1 MMNPPR
7 NPLYTVLFCTLFG
20 LSSFCLKAEENST
33 KDSNPTLTIETMTV
47 DDAGNKF
54 DTNGRGTVNHDFKI
68 GKFAVTAREWCAFLN
83 AVATKG
89 FPADPFHLFNTK
101 MQTDSFANC
110 IKKITSPG
118 GTISYKVISKKNGDE
133 EAKNDLDSLDRGQ
146 LPITY
151 VDFFAAVRFC
161 NWLSNG
167 QPQTG
172 EEDKNTT
179 EDGPYKINDDLCHAN
194 FSQDQVTYDQSKWP
208 GGFWRLPSEDEWYK
222 AAYYDKA
229 NSDHEG
235 QYWLYS
241 TSKGDQPFN
250 STEEE
255 YNKPIDTEGAFQNV
269 NYHLIHTDDTTGQ
282 LVGNYTQTENFQPKI
297 TPVGIFKHSP
307 GPFGTYDM
315 GGNVAQWTDSRSL
328 VRTSTNSLVT
338 METTIIRGGSWKS
351 TSPMEISSENYV
363 FIDQKSND
371 PHEHG
376 SQGLSLLQYAS
387 NDVGFRVVLI
397 EPKDTSLSGMYKKSK
412 EVISQD
418 FHDVYNPKEGFSTL
432 AHHPDVLY
440 RTIDYGIGAGT
451 GGSIHLFLLGLKHFL
466 ELFIK
471 GIISAIQW
479 IGNWLIPDCL
489 RDAFQTLFR
498 CFQAAPV
505 AEGAAE
511 VVIVDA
517 AQTGMGALCTQFG
530 TMLTQLYSVSPT
542 LATAIISGS
551 LGYALYAYN
560 ADPEHSSR
568 MAVGFEAYA
577 GGLIGYICTLCAGA
591 APFLQAII
599 GTAI

>member
-1 MMNPPR
+1 M
-7 NPLYTVLFCTLFG
+7 
-20 LSSFCLKAEENST
+20 
-33 KDSNPTLTIETMTV
+33 IETVNV
-47 DDAGNKF
+47 DDAENKP
-54 DTNGRGTVNHDFKI
+54 DLNGHGSVNHHFKI
-68 GKFAVTAREWCAFLN
+68 GKFDVTAREWCAFLN

-89 FPADPFHLFNTK
+89 SPADPFHLFNTK
-101 MQTDSFANC
+101 MQTDSFVNC
-110 IKKITSPG
+110 IKKITSPV
-118 GTISYKVISKKNGDE
+118 GTISYKVISKKDGDKEAAGDE
-133 EAKNDLDSLDRGQ
+133 DSLDRGQ

-151 VDFFAAVRFC
+151 IDFFAAIRFC
-161 NWLSNG
+161 NWLSHK

-172 EEDKNTT
+172 EENKTTT
-179 EDGPYKINDDLCHAN
+179 EDGPYTINATLNGTLFHAN
-194 FSQDQVTYDQSKWP
+194 FSENQESYDQSKWP
-208 GGFWRLPSEDEWYK
+208 GGLWRLPSENEWYK

-229 NSDHEG
+229 NSDHDG
-235 QYWLYS
+235 RYWLYS
-241 TSKGDQPFN
+241 TSEGNQPYN
-250 STEEE
+250 SLEEVH
-255 YNKPIDTEGAFQNV
+255 NQPIATKDAFQNV
-269 NYHLIHTDDTTGQ
+269 NYCLFHIDPTTGEPEIDPTTGEPY
-282 LVGNYTQTENFQPKI
+282 LFHTKENLPYI
-297 TPVGIFKHSP
+297 TPVGIFKYSP

-328 VRTSTNSLVT
+328 ARTSTNSLVT

-351 TSPMEISSENYV
+351 TSPREISSENYV

-371 PHEHG
+371 PQEHG
-376 SQGLSLLQYAS
+376 SQGLELLQYAS

-397 EPKDTSLSGMYKKSK
+397 EPKDTSLYGMYEKSK

-418 FHDVYNPKEGFSTL
+418 LHDVYNSKEGFSTF
-432 AHHPDVLY
+432 AHHPDVFY

-451 GGSIHLFLLGLKHFL
+451 GGSIHFFLLGLKYFL
-466 ELFIK
+466 ELFIN

-489 RDAFQTLFR
+489 KDAFQTLFR

-505 AEGAAE
+505 AECAAE
-511 VVIVDA
+511 GVIADTA
-517 AQTGMGALCTQFG
+517 ALTGMGALCTQLG
-530 TMLTQLYSVSPT
+530 TMVAQLYSVSPT

-568 MAVGFEAYA
+568 MAVGFETYA

-591 APFLQAII
+591 APFLQGIL

>member
-1 MMNPPR
+1 MNPPSR

-33 KDSNPTLTIETMTV
+33 KDSNLPLKIETVTV
-47 DDAGNKF
+47 DDAENKP
-54 DTNGRGTVNHDFKI
+54 DRNGRGTVNHDFKI
-68 GKFAVTAREWCAFLN
+68 GKFDVTAREWCAFLN

-118 GTISYKVISKKNGDE
+118 GTISYKVISKKDGDE

-161 NWLSNG
+161 NWLSHG

-241 TSKGDQPFN
+241 TSKGNQPFN
-250 STEEE
+250 SIEEV
-255 YNKPIDTEGAFQNV
+255 YNQPIATEGAFQNV
-269 NYHLIHTDDTTGQ
+269 NYHLND
-282 LVGNYTQTENFQPKI
+282 NYTQTENFQPKI

-328 VRTSTNSLVT
+328 ARTSTNSLVT

-351 TSPMEISSENYV
+351 ISPKEISSENYV
-363 FIDQKSND
+363 FIDQRSND
-371 PHEHG
+371 PYEHG

-397 EPKDTSLSGMYKKSK
+397 EPKDTSLSGMYEKSK
-412 EVISQD
+412 EVILQD

-451 GGSIHLFLLGLKHFL
+451 GGSIHCILLVLKHFL
-466 ELFIK
+466 ELFIN

-489 RDAFQTLFR
+489 RESFQNF
-498 CFQAAPV
+498 FKFNQAAKV
-505 AEGAAE
+505 AEENVTAE
-511 VVIVDA
+511 TAEAVAENVTADTA
-517 AQTGMGALCTQFG
+517 LTGMGALCTQFG

-560 ADPEHSSR
+560 ADPEPSSR
-568 MAVGFEAYA
+568 MVVGFEAYA

-591 APFLQAII
+591 APFLKAIME
-599 GTAI
+599 AAL

>member
-1 MMNPPR
+1 
-7 NPLYTVLFCTLFG
+7 
-20 LSSFCLKAEENST
+20 LKAEENS
-33 KDSNPTLTIETMTV
+33 KKGSNPPLMIETVNV
-47 DDAGNKF
+47 DDAENKP
-54 DTNGRGTVNHDFKI
+54 DHNGHGSVNHHFKI
-68 GKFAVTAREWCAFLN
+68 GKFDVTAREWCVFLN

-101 MQTDSFANC
+101 MQIDSFVSC
-110 IKKITSPG
+110 IKKVTSPG
-118 GTISYKVISKKNGDE
+118 GTISYKVISKKDGDKEAAGDE
-133 EAKNDLDSLDRGQ
+133 DSLDRGQ

-151 VDFFAAVRFC
+151 IDFFAAVRFC
-161 NWLSNG
+161 NWLSHG
-167 QPQTG
+167 QPDSG
-172 EEDKNTT
+172 EENKTTT
-179 EDGPYKINDDLCHAN
+179 EDGPYTINGTLCHAN
-194 FSQDQVTYDQSKWP
+194 FSENQESYDQSKWP
-208 GGFWRLPSEDEWYK
+208 GGFWRLPSDDEWYK

-241 TSKGDQPFN
+241 TSEGNQPFN
-250 STEEE
+250 SIEEV
-255 YNKPIDTEGAFQNV
+255 YNQPIATEGAFQNV
-269 NYHLIHTDDTTGQ
+269 NYHLIYTDHTTGQ
-282 LVGNYTQTENFQPKI
+282 LVDRFTKENLPFI
-297 TPVGIFKHSP
+297 TPVGIFKYSP

-315 GGNVAQWTDSRSL
+315 GGNVAQWTDSRSF
-328 VRTSTNSLVT
+328 VRKSDDSLVT
-338 METTIIRGGSWKS
+338 METTMIRGGSWKS
-351 TSPMEISSENYV
+351 TSPREISSENYV

-371 PHEHG
+371 SQEHG

-397 EPKDTSLSGMYKKSK
+397 EPKDTSFYGMYEKSK

-418 FHDVYNPKEGFSTL
+418 VHDVYNPKEGFSTL
-432 AHHPDVLY
+432 AQHPDVLY
-440 RTIDYGIGAGT
+440 RTIDYGIGAGI
-451 GGSIHLFLLGLKHFL
+451 GGSWHVFLLGLKHFL
-466 ELFIK
+466 EIFIN
-471 GIISAIQW
+471 GIISAIKW

-505 AEGAAE
+505 AEGTAE
-511 VVIVDA
+511 GVIVDA

-568 MAVGFEAYA
+568 MAVGLEAYA
-577 GGLIGYICTLCAGA
+577 GGLIGYVCTLCAGA
-591 APFLQAII
+591 APFLQGII